1 MGRPAVM
8 PRAAGHMDTM
18 DPKARHLFDHNLQ
31 FLKMQSQVQDRH
43 HNGWGKDQVVIN
55 RDVPNQDAAFDELL
69 GPIQSFNTNYKMN
82 PEISESLNMKP
93 DVRKVSLD
101 QGPGV
106 WDGPSLPTPT
116 SDTKGFEQVRDGP
129 THLYQPMET
138 SQGSYPSER
147 TPLSS
152 RMGSTLSKESVM
164 SSNTS
169 AGLADPA
176 SEHYQTSILLS
187 GGFRHSRSS
196 SMSSQLSP
204 ARSVSPLKP
213 ISFTKS
219 EEEKPSSKHAR
230 KKRRLNEFRARTSIP
245 TDISPA
251 VLAQQSIRAAYSSRL
266 NPFALHA
273 EEYQMLKDH
282 ICKSHVTAYL
292 NVRNRILRL
301 WERNPLVCVTAE
313 EAAGCASSPRWIN
326 LTQVAYEWLVRKGY
340 INFGCVEPL
349 EAVTSR
355 IRRSKKGRR
364 KMIIIIGAGMAGL
377 GCARQLQG
385 LLSHYRD
392 RATSSGEEVPRV
404 IILEGRHRIG
414 GRIYSHPLRNQE
426 PTSIPKGN
434 RCTAE
439 LGAHIIVG
447 FDHGNPLSAI
457 IRGQLALPY
466 HSLKDTSTIFDLDG
480 TIVDRKRDTMV
491 EKLYNDILDRASVYR
506 HRIAPAPTFDGNK
519 EMIEAGRDP
528 TGECGTPIGCL
539 GDDGIDQ
546 ATKDH
551 HNGIEN
557 IPRGIDKL
565 TGKAYV
571 SAGSRNKIPP
581 AQAAEAM
588 GWQTAPNVLASTD
601 MNLDAVAKTSK
612 YPTLGAAM
620 DEAVKQYQ
628 FLLDLSP
635 QDMRLLNWHYANLE
649 YANAINTSKL
659 SLGGWDQDIGNEFE
673 GSHAQ
678 MIGGYQQVP
687 RAIWQ
692 SPTQLDVRPQNAV
705 RKISYDPKGTRNS
718 TAKVLCED
726 GEVYEADEVILT
738 APLGVIKS
746 GHIAFD
752 PPLPE
757 WKAGPIQRLGF
768 GLLNKVILVFDEPFW
783 DVNQDMFGLLRDADI
798 PDSLD
803 QEDYAANRG
812 KYYFFWNCVKT
823 SGLPVLISLMVGDA
837 AYQTEKTHDNEIV
850 AGVIQELGRMFKR
863 PRIPIPRESIVTRW
877 GQDRFACGTYS
888 YVGATSLPGDYE
900 ALAKPVGNLHFAGEA
915 TCGTHPATVHGA
927 YISGLRAA
935 SEIMEKILGPIEI
948 PEPLVEPVSASEQA
962 ETPVFKDSPM
972 VTHANGVSLKESE
985 EVRRKRLDEFEAA
998 ILQTIFAEIGY
1009 QPSPPGRPGSNPFLL
1024 YTADKWAECKRQ
1036 CDEARQAAT
1045 KDPRAQAARNEI
1057 RAAVGLMWRQTS
1069 VEDRRPWTEQTEL
1082 NRQANAESAATYE
1095 ERLAAWNQKAVAI
1108 RTKYVQEHPGV
1119 ITADE
1124 EKQMWEAL
1132 GVHNEQ
1138 TDRKAKKMVDCSL

>member
-1 MGRPAVM
+1 MAPTDVGRIDMV
-8 PRAAGHMDTM
+8 
-18 DPKARHLFDHNLQ
+18 DPKAQHLFEDGLRI
-31 FLKMQSQVQDRH
+31 LKFPSQSQGHHKIGWVQDHASIVQDVTNQRA
-43 HNGWGKDQVVIN
+43 GFDQ
-55 RDVPNQDAAFDELL
+55 LL
-69 GPIQSFNTNYKMN
+69 SPVQSFNAAHQMN
-82 PEISESLNMKP
+82 PELSRNSNMEP
-93 DVRKVSLD
+93 YVQDISLD
-101 QGPGV
+101 QGLGI
-106 WDGPSLPTPT
+106 WEGTSLPTPT
-116 SDTKGFEQVRDGP
+116 SDTKGFEQERGACVQSYHQLDTNQATCP
-129 THLYQPMET
+129 LEFT
-138 SQGSYPSER
+138 S
-147 TPLSS
+147 TSS
-152 RMGSTLSKESVM
+152 GMGSTLSKDSVR
-164 SSNTS
+164 SSTTS
-169 AGLADPA
+169 ASRIDLAHEPLNKDDLHDKDLHR
-176 SEHYQTSILLS
+176 SRLS
-187 GGFRHSRSS
+187 SL
-196 SMSSQLSP
+196 SSQLSE
-204 ARSVSPLKP
+204 ARSVSPVKSA
-213 ISFTKS
+213 SFKTN
-219 EEEKPSSKHAR
+219 EEVKPSIKHAR
-230 KKRRLNEFRARTSIP
+230 KKRRLNEFRSRTSIP
-245 TDISPA
+245 SDISPV

-266 NPFALHA
+266 KPFTLHA

-282 ICKSHVTAYL
+282 ICRLHVTAYL

-313 EAAGCASSPRWIN
+313 EAAGCAASSRWVN

-349 EAVTSR
+349 EATSSR
-355 IRRSKKGRR
+355 ARKLKKP
-364 KMIIIIGAGMAGL
+364 KKKTIVIIGAGMAGL

-385 LLSHYRD
+385 LLSHYKD
-392 RATSSGEEVPRV
+392 KAASNGEELPRV
-404 IILEGRHRIG
+404 IVLEGRNRIG
-414 GRIYSHPLRNQE
+414 GRIYSHPLKDQE
-426 PTSIPKGN
+426 PTSIPTGN

-466 HSLKDTSTIFDLDG
+466 HALKDTSTIFDLDG

-491 EKLYNDILDRASVYR
+491 EKLYNDILDRASIYR
-506 HRIAPAPTFDGNK
+506 HRIAPAPTFDGDK
-519 EMIEAGRDP
+519 AMIEAGKDP
-528 TGECGTPIGCL
+528 TGESRTPIGL
-539 GDDGIDQ
+539 MGDDGIDQ

-551 HNGIEN
+551 NNGIEN

-571 SAGSRNKIPP
+571 SAGSRNKMPP

-612 YPTLGAAM
+612 YPSLGAAM

-678 MIGGYQQVP
+678 MIGGYQQLP

-692 SPTQLDVRPQNAV
+692 SPTPLDIRP
-705 RKISYDPKGTRNS
+705 RKGVKKIVYDCNGTRKNA
-718 TAKVLCED
+718 AKVVCED

-738 APLGVIKS
+738 APLGVLKTDR
-746 GHIAFD
+746 IAFD

-757 WKAGPIQRLGF
+757 WKLGSIQRLGF
-768 GLLNKVILVFDEPFW
+768 GLLNKVILVFDEAFW
-783 DVNQDMFGLLRDADI
+783 DVDQDMFGLLRDADV

-823 SGLPVLISLMVGDA
+823 SGIPVLISLMVGDA
-837 AYQTEKTHDNEIV
+837 AYQTERTSDREIV
-850 AGVIQELGRMFKR
+850 AGVVQELARMFKR
-863 PRIPIPRESIVTRW
+863 PSIPIPRETVVTRW

-900 ALAKPVGNLHFAGEA
+900 ALARPIGNLHFAGEA

-935 SEIMEKILGPIEI
+935 SEIIEKILGPIEI
-948 PEPLVEPVSASEQA
+948 PEPLVDPAPKSERA
-962 ETPVFKDSPM
+962 ETQAARTPSTIAHTLAP
-972 VTHANGVSLKESE
+972 GPRESE
-985 EVRRKRLDEFEAA
+985 EAKRKRLDKFETA
-998 ILQTIFAEIGY
+998 ILQTIFADIGY

-1024 YTADKWAECKRQ
+1024 FTAEKWAECKRR
-1036 CDEARQAAT
+1036 CDEVRQAAT
-1045 KDPRAQAARNEI
+1045 KDPQAQAARNEI

-1069 VEDRRPWTEQTEL
+1069 EKDRKPWTEQTEL
-1082 NRQANAESAATYE
+1082 NRQANAESAATYQ
-1095 ERLAAWNQKAVAI
+1095 ERLAVWNAKAVVI
-1108 RTKYVQEHPGV
+1108 RAKYVADHPGI
-1119 ITADE
+1119 ITAEE

-1132 GVHNEQ
+1132 GIYEGQV
-1138 TDRKAKKMVDCSL
+1138 DRTVKKEMDYLT

>member
-1 MGRPAVM
+1 MGRPSVTPGTAESVNTM
-8 PRAAGHMDTM
+8 NPGTRALFGHS
-18 DPKARHLFDHNLQ
+18 LQ
-31 FLKMQSQVQDRH
+31 FLKVRSQNQDCHYRE
-43 HNGWGKDQVVIN
+43 GEKDQNFPN
-55 RDVPNQDAAFDELL
+55 RQVTNPDVAFDELL
-69 GPIQSFNTNYKMN
+69 SPIQSFNTSYGTKSDV
-82 PEISESLNMKP
+82 PGAWELEP
-93 DVRKVSLD
+93 DVRNISLD
-101 QGPGV
+101 QGHEV

-116 SDTKGFEQVRDGP
+116 SDTKGSEQVRDG
-129 THLYQPMET
+129 LLQSYYQMDA
-138 SQGSYPSER
+138 SQGSHPSEQ
-147 TPLSS
+147 TSWSS
-152 RMGSTLSKESVM
+152 RMGSTLSKESVL

-169 AGLADPA
+169 AGLAHLA
-176 SEHYQTSILLS
+176 SEPYQKSDLPRR
-187 GGFRHSRSS
+187 GFRSSRSS

-213 ISFTKS
+213 THSTMN
-219 EEEKPSSKHAR
+219 EEEKATPKYAR
-230 KKRRLNEFRARTSIP
+230 KKRRLNVFRARTSIP
-245 TDISPA
+245 TNITPA

-282 ICKSHVTAYL
+282 ICKLHVTAYL

-313 EAAGCASSPRWIN
+313 EAAGCASSSRWVN

-349 EAVTSR
+349 EAVASHT
-355 IRRSKKGRR
+355 RRSKKSRR
-364 KMIIIIGAGMAGL
+364 RTIVVIGAGMAGL

-385 LLSHYRD
+385 LLSHYQD
-392 RATSSGEEVPRV
+392 RATSNGEELPRV
-404 IILEGRHRIG
+404 IILEGRQRIG
-414 GRIYSHPLRNQE
+414 GRVYSHPLRNQE
-426 PTSIPKGN
+426 PMSISRGN

-466 HSLKDTSTIFDLDG
+466 HSLKDTSTIFDVDG
-480 TIVDRKRDTMV
+480 TVVDRKRDTMV

-506 HRIAPAPTFDGNK
+506 HRIAPAPTFDGDK

-528 TGECGTPIGCL
+528 TGESGTPIGRM
-539 GDDGIDQ
+539 GDDGMDQ

-551 HNGIEN
+551 NNGIEN

-588 GWQTAPNVLASTD
+588 GWHTAPNVLASAD

-649 YANAINTSKL
+649 YANAINTSRL

-673 GSHAQ
+673 GNHAQ

-692 SPTQLDVRPQNAV
+692 SPTQLDVRPRRVV
-705 RKISYDPKGTRNS
+705 RKISYDPKGTRDNA
-718 TAKVLCED
+718 AKILCED

-768 GLLNKVILVFDEPFW
+768 GLLNKVILVFDEAFW

-798 PDSLD
+798 PNSLD

-837 AYQTEKTHDNEIV
+837 AYQTEKMHDNEIV
-850 AGVIQELGRMFKR
+850 AGVVQELGRMFKR
-863 PRIPIPRESIVTRW
+863 PSIPIPRESIVTRW

-935 SEIMEKILGPIEI
+935 SEIIEKMLGPIEI
-948 PEPLVEPVSASEQA
+948 PELLVEPTSPSDPA
-962 ETPVFKDSPM
+962 EALIVMNSPITTPV
-972 VTHANGVSLKESE
+972 NGLVLQESE
-985 EVRRKRLDEFEAA
+985 ARRRHRLDEFEAA

-1009 QPSPPGRPGSNPFLL
+1009 QPPPPGRPGSNPFLL
-1024 YTADKWAECKRQ
+1024 FTADKWAECKRQ

-1057 RAAVGLMWRQTS
+1057 RAAMGLMWRQTP
-1069 VEDRRPWTEQTEL
+1069 EQDRKPWIEQTEL

-1095 ERLAAWNQKAVAI
+1095 GRLAAWNQKAIAI

-1132 GVHNEQ
+1132 GVDHGQ
-1138 TDRKAKKMVDCSL
+1138 TDRKAKKAVDYSL